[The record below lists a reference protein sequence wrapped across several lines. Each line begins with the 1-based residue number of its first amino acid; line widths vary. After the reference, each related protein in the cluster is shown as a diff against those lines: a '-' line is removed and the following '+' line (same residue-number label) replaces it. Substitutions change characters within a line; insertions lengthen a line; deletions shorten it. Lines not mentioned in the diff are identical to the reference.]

1 MRIDPSQIGC
11 FTKYVHM
18 TYVFTYSQLMYIPIK
33 FMIDYHV
40 LEKLLI
46 APRAHH
52 FFFGNRLR

>member
-40 LEKLLI
+40 LEKTLDSSQGSPLLF
-46 APRAHH
+46 RK
-52 FFFGNRLR
+52 